1 MKCGANVGG
10 VLETRAS
17 KNCGNLIPSNK
28 PIVTFLLDNA
38 CCEYVNFISGI
49 EKEDR
54 GLYTAYYTDRHS
66 TQDAITKSRDVKYNK
81 IIYTTD
87 ISSAENSLLDDYV
100 VGVLRA
106 GWDGRSIDSLYFW
119 VNTNDIGASRI
130 HCVQNGVVATMSDRC
145 GVVRD
150 MVMNFYK
157 GGDRLYRSN

>member
-10 VLETRAS
+10 VIETRGG
-17 KNCGNLIPSNK
+17 KNYGNLIPNNK

-49 EKEDR
+49 EKEDK

-66 TQDAITKSRDVKYNK
+66 TQDAIAKSRRVLYNK

-87 ISSAENSLLDDYV
+87 ISSAENSLFDDYV

-106 GWDGRSIDSLYFW
+106 GWDGRSIDSFYFW
-119 VNTNDIGASRI
+119 VDTNDNGSSCVHYIKNGAVGTRSRD
-130 HCVQNGVVATMSDRC
+130 M
-145 GVVRD
+145 VVRD
-150 MVMNFYK
+150 AVMDFYNS
-157 GGDRLYRSN
+157 GERLYRSN